1 MKDNSKLIGQKR
13 KRTNNLFNENGEE
26 SNETKTTGNTF
37 TMASNKLKKT
47 KENPPS
53 KLNEER
59 GIIESL
65 PLIRKAMNTL
75 ANKEEKFIKINNTNI
90 KQGSFLNRSKRRNP
104 RKRWRKKNQKYFL
117 RKKISKKNL
126 NRSSKINS
134 EIENFVNQKIKEN
147 AKKMSKKFSDE
158 IKGLKKKEAEQDKK
172 IAQQDKK
179 ITEQDKKIKNQNNKI
194 GLLLSINHHSDI
206 YSQKMENYVLNL
218 GFKFNK
224 LINSFKVLYTRKICN
239 FILNGIINNYGKSLA
254 LTRYDFYAERKNF
267 KLIVFKKNVKHISK
281 YYLNLIIDFL
291 METKQNTSNII
302 HIHKDDIPIMKEIF
316 FILFNKDKNINENEN
331 SQFDINIQEMAD
343 FILPDDN
350 IENEKQEEATEKQE
364 EQSEEKEEQA
374 EEESGENEEQA
385 EEQSEDNGEQAE
397 EYEDDN
403 EEENEEPEA
412 EGKENEEEN
421 EQQIEEKEEQIEE
434 TENEE
439 NKRKN
444 EKISRNNN
452 VDNELHYYENYI
464 KKNKHTKELLLNKN
478 NNDNL
483 SIKFLSQV
491 LEKKFKKSK
500 KGIKKFSL
508 QEDIMINQSYFYNL
522 WKDSFEKEEYK
533 QTEEYE
539 TFIKTEYIQSSSEMK
554 ELITEI
560 LPGYQINLFSDDPS

>member
-1 MKDNSKLIGQKR
+1 MKANSSNKHQEISTKNKLKDNSKLIGQKR

-26 SNETKTTGNTF
+26 SNETKTTGDTF
-37 TMASNKLKKT
+37 HAMISNKLKKT
-47 KENPPS
+47 RENSSS

-59 GIIESL
+59 GVIESL

-194 GLLLSINHHSDI
+194 GLLFSINHHSDI

-218 GFKFNK
+218 GLKFNK

-343 FILPDDN
+343 FI
-350 IENEKQEEATEKQE
+350 
-364 EQSEEKEEQA
+364 
-374 EEESGENEEQA
+374 
-385 EEQSEDNGEQAE
+385 
-397 EYEDDN
+397 
-403 EEENEEPEA
+403 
-412 EGKENEEEN
+412 
-421 EQQIEEKEEQIEE
+421 
-434 TENEE
+434 
-439 NKRKN
+439 
-444 EKISRNNN
+444 
-452 VDNELHYYENYI
+452 
-464 KKNKHTKELLLNKN
+464 
-478 NNDNL
+478 
-483 SIKFLSQV
+483 
-491 LEKKFKKSK
+491 
-500 KGIKKFSL
+500 
-508 QEDIMINQSYFYNL
+508 
-522 WKDSFEKEEYK
+522 
-533 QTEEYE
+533 
-539 TFIKTEYIQSSSEMK
+539 
-554 ELITEI
+554 
-560 LPGYQINLFSDDPS
+560 